1 MKNKYIQGN
10 TENIDIMN
18 LDLHTFTDDERRI
31 LIELICDRQTKMLVD
46 DCMKYES
53 DEYKELEK
61 LKIMIKDM

>member
-1 MKNKYIQGN
+1 
-10 TENIDIMN
+10 MN
-18 LDLHTFTDDERRI
+18 LDLHTFTDDERRV